1 MLNWFKSGNF
11 IQVTTKPTKLH
22 TSSVETY
29 DLFNIVA
36 HKSVQETDLID
47 TLANSFDQRANTFGF
62 ETEGQRAAF
71 IAQTA
76 HESGGFRWLEELG
89 KEAYFKKYD
98 GRKDLGNTQPG
109 DGARYKGRGIIMI
122 TGRANYAQFGRLTGL
137 DLENDPELASDPEY
151 AVLIALHYWSQRNIN
166 DAVDAFDFRRV
177 TKLINGGYNGQASRV
192 SYFKTLLDEIR
203 DDQDKTTKIENYTL

>member
-1 MLNWFKSGNF
+1 
-11 IQVTTKPTKLH
+11 
-22 TSSVETY
+22 
-29 DLFNIVA
+29 
-36 HKSVQETDLID
+36 
-47 TLANSFDQRANTFGF
+47 
-62 ETEGQRAAF
+62 
-71 IAQTA
+71 
-76 HESGGFRWLEELG
+76 
-89 KEAYFKKYD
+89 
-98 GRKDLGNTQPG
+98 
-109 DGARYKGRGIIMI
+109 MI